1 MDLIVRRLRSAG
13 LEPATPW
20 FEARYSI
27 QLSYGR
33 DILRL
38 AGMGRRVRAA
48 IIVCHM
54 RRSSSVRPP
63 SKYVD

>member
-1 MDLIVRRLRSAG
+1 MLNAGWEGLSSLHFSIPNSTFCIPPKAGLRSAG

-38 AGMGRRVRAA
+38 AVMGRR
-48 IIVCHM
+48 
-54 RRSSSVRPP
+54 S
-63 SKYVD
+63 